1 MKMKMKR
8 LLWMILVVLLA
19 GCAEQA
25 AQEAARQTQRAVVTA
40 TQQAAQTQEAARQY
54 TATQQVV
61 DATVVALNL
70 NIIRSEGTV
79 QAAAQTAEVYRGY
92 QTGTAQYH
100 AAVATSQAQFLAATQ
115 TMRSELQTQLAAQTA
130 TQQAWVLTGW
140 TATARAAQATTTT
153 ESRATQQR
161 WTQQAIDRV
170 ATADAAY
177 VMAVATAQ
185 AAQAGLAENALERE
199 RSTRFLTALAP
210 FALGAVLIFLLI
222 VALSNWARFRVVQ
235 RDANGVSPVIILDGR
250 VVNPDRG
257 VTPVLDPRERP
268 QLPGP
273 GEQLRVTENEQKVQA
288 VRALSASDAQR
299 ARGVARQMTTPQ
311 AGPGEMMSVQVIPAR
326 EVSEWVRD
334 VTPVVYRE
342 AMEEEGHEPER

>member
-1 MKMKMKR
+1 MKR
-8 LLWMILVVLLA
+8 LLWVILVVLLLA
-19 GCAEQA
+19 GCAEQ
-25 AQEAARQTQRAVVTA
+25 QKAARQVTTQRAVVTA

-54 TATQQVV
+54 TATQQAV

-70 NIIRSEGTV
+70 NVVRAEGTV

-115 TMRSELQTQLAAQTA
+115 TMRSELQTQVAAQTA
-130 TQQAWVLTGW
+130 TQQAWVLNGW
-140 TATARAAQATTTT
+140 TATARSAQATTTA
-153 ESRATQQR
+153 EASATQQR
-161 WTQQAIDRV
+161 WTQQAIDRL

-185 AAQAGLAENALERE
+185 AAQAGLAEEALERE

-210 FALGAVLIFLLI
+210 FALGAVLVLLLI
-222 VALSNWARFRVVQ
+222 VALSSWARFRVVQ
-235 RDANGVSPVIILDGR
+235 RDANGVSPVIVLDGR

-273 GEQLRVTENEQKVQA
+273 AEQLRVTENDQRVAA
-288 VRALSASDAQR
+288 VRALVSGGKPQR
-299 ARGVARQMTTPQ
+299 AQGVARQLLVRPQ
-311 AGPGEMMSVQVIPAR
+311 AADGHSAVVRVVPAQQVR
-326 EVSEWVRD
+326 QWVED
-334 VTPVVYRE
+334 VTPQVYRD
-342 AMEEEGHEPER
+342 AMEDADE